1 MKVTFHKNIAAY
13 SGKDKWQKCIYST
26 TLNGTACTIRR
37 YIKPRETDQQRTFAN
52 AAKAISDI
60 WSNAQTGYRSDLMI
74 YSWLIKNTKEFQGKY
89 MTSSYGWFI
98 KISWNLM
105 KQLSLTPTDLNVN
118 TFVDNDCSN
127 VKKTVEIGF
136 IPLVDKVNDLIND
149 IA

>member
-26 TLNGTACTIRR
+26 TLDGSACTIRR
-37 YIKPRETDQQRTFAN
+37 YIKPRETDQQRTFAQ
-52 AAKAISDI
+52 AAKAIAEI
-60 WSNAQTGYRSDLMI
+60 WRNANTGYRSDLMI

-98 KISWNLM
+98 KISWNLID
-105 KQLSLTPTDLNVN
+105 LESLPPGNISVN
-118 TFVDNDCSN
+118 TFVENGCSN
-127 VKKTVEIGF
+127 VKKTVEIGYL
-136 IPLVDKVNDLIND
+136 PLVDKVNDLTND

>member
-26 TLNGTACTIRR
+26 TLDGSACTIRR
-37 YIKPRETDQQRTFAN
+37 YVKPRETDQQIRFAH

-98 KISWNLM
+98 KISWILI
-105 KQLSLTPTDLNVN
+105 KQLNLTPANLSVN
-118 TFVDNDCSN
+118 DFVNNGCSN
-127 VKKTVEIGF
+127 VKKTVEIGYL
-136 IPLVDKVNDLIND
+136 PLVDKANDLIND

>member
-26 TLNGTACTIRR
+26 TLDGSACTIRR
-37 YIKPRETDQQRTFAN
+37 YIKPRETNQQTTFAK
-52 AAKAISDI
+52 AAKTIARI
-60 WSNAQTGYRSDLMI
+60 WRDAHTGYKSDLMI

-105 KQLSLTPTDLNVN
+105 NQVSITPDDLNVN
-118 TFVDNDCSN
+118 TFVDNGCSN
-127 VKKTVEIGF
+127 VKETVEIGYL
-136 IPLVDKVNDLIND
+136 PLVDKVIDLTND

>member
-26 TLNGTACTIRR
+26 TLDGSACTIRR
-37 YIKPRETDQQRTFAN
+37 YVKPRETDQQIRFAH

-98 KISWNLM
+98 KISWILI
-105 KQLSLTPTDLNVN
+105 KQLNLTPANLSVN
-118 TFVDNDCSN
+118 DFVNNGCSN
-127 VKKTVEIGF
+127 VKETVEIGYL
-136 IPLVDKVNDLIND
+136 PLVDKANDLIND

>member
-26 TLNGTACTIRR
+26 TLDGSACTIRR
-37 YIKPRETDQQRTFAN
+37 YVKPRETDQQRTFAQ
-52 AAKAISDI
+52 AAKAIAEI
-60 WSNAQTGYRSDLMI
+60 WRNANTGYRSDLMI

-98 KISWNLM
+98 KISWNLIDLESLPPAN
-105 KQLSLTPTDLNVN
+105 LSVN
-118 TFVDNDCSN
+118 TFVENGCSN
-127 VKKTVEIGF
+127 VKKTVATGYL
-136 IPLVDKVNDLIND
+136 PLVDKANDLIND

>member
-26 TLNGTACTIRR
+26 TLNGSACTIRR
-37 YIKPRETDQQRTFAN
+37 YVKPRETDQQKRFGH
-52 AAKAISDI
+52 AAKAIADI
-60 WSNAQTGYRSDLMI
+60 WRQAKTGYKSDLMI

-98 KISWNLM
+98 KISWILM
-105 KQLSLTPTDLNVN
+105 DQLNVPSIN
-118 TFVDNDCSN
+118 VNDFVNNGCAN
-127 VKKTVEIGF
+127 VKATIDTGYL
-136 IPLVDKVNDLIND
+136 PLVDKANDLTND

>member
-26 TLNGTACTIRR
+26 TLDGSACTIRR
-37 YIKPRETDQQRTFAN
+37 YIKPRETDQQKTFAQN
-52 AAKAISDI
+52 AKAIAEI
-60 WSNAQTGYRSDLMI
+60 WRNAHTGYKSDLMI

-98 KISWNLM
+98 KISWNLID
-105 KQLSLTPTDLNVN
+105 LESLPPGNLNVN
-118 TFVDNDCSN
+118 TFVENGCSN
-127 VKKTVEIGF
+127 VKKTVDTGYL
-136 IPLVDKVNDLIND
+136 PLVDKVNDLTND